1 MNKHIKHK
9 KFNRMYDK
17 KYLDKE
23 SLLFIKQFPH
33 LFLTSSCYFIPRV
46 NVKRVYKK
54 VIKYSNI
61 SKDEFETSLKMILV
75 SMNFSENIEGRTKYY
90 LDLYTKLGIIFKDN
104 DGKFKLRCR

>member
-33 LFLTSSCYFIPRV
+33 LFLTCSCYFIPRV